1 MGDKDLAFFK
11 ERVEQPGE
19 VEGAGPWESMVYKD
33 FGSFTYEAWRR
44 SLTVR
49 HFLLLLMLF
58 SLPFECFSTYLGLA
72 FWRACREAAEHEG
85 KEEKQRLSGVP
96 GAMQNGKTEYKSVTV
111 AEDSTAEEFMDFYL
125 DDDTRTTW
133 VITSDMPSLPQCC
146 LHELACIHGMSIS

>member
-1 MGDKDLAFFK
+1 MGDKDLALFK

-19 VEGAGPWESMVYKD
+19 VEGAGVWEHMVYKD

-49 HFLLLLMLF
+49 PSSYHLMLF
-58 SLPFECFSTYLGLA
+58 SLSYKSNVFHIPWARFAGGA
-72 FWRACREAAEHEG
+72 GREAAQHEG
-85 KEEKQRLSGVP
+85 KQEREGLNVLSG
-96 GAMQNGKTEYKSVTV
+96 AIQNGKTEYKSVTV

-133 VITSDMPSLPQCC
+133 VSTSAMLSLPHC
-146 LHELACIHGMSIS
+146 